1 MFLAKKVREEIYNLS
16 LFTDPPS
23 FYYQENWKWEA
34 PINATA
40 KQRRNQLIIWHRNN
54 YMIYQD

>member
-1 MFLAKKVREEIYNLS
+1 MFLAKKRREEIYNLS

-23 FYYQENWKWEA
+23 FYYQGNWKWEA

-40 KQRRNQLIIWHRNN
+40 KQRRNQLIV
-54 YMIYQD
+54 